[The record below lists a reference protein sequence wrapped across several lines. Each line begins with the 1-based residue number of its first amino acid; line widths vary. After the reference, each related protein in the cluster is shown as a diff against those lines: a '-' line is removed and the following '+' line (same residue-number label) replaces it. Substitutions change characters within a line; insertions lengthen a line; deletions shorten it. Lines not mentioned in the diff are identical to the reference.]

1 LDEQLGDKEKPQSL
15 RSLLTRPV
23 VISVANYAVIGLLE
37 MMAGVLIPLVWST
50 AIEFGGLGMSP
61 ASIGVWM
68 ASYGFLNGIFQF
80 VGFPHI
86 VERFGPRRVFI
97 FSIASFFPMYL
108 MLLFENLALRYVA
121 GGAAVTAVLIILQL
135 SSIALSD
142 MGFSKLFATRISNA
156 YTESYVNSCRRGIY
170 VCIFLCSQQ
179 AISGRHK
186 RPCADGGLNSKNCG
200 TGRGRIV
207 VCLFPQ

>member
-1 LDEQLGDKEKPQSL
+1 
-15 RSLLTRPV
+15 

-50 AIEFGGLGMSP
+50 AVEFGGLGMSP

-86 VERFGPRRVFI
+86 VERLGPRRLFLI
-97 FSIASFFPMYL
+97 SICSFFPMYL
-108 MLLFENLALRYVA
+108 LLFFENLAIRYVA

-135 SSIALSD
+135 SAIAISD
-142 MGFSKLFATRISNA
+142 MGFSKSLTIFIPTTRA
-156 YTESYVNSCRRGIY
+156 DSYVNS
-170 VCIFLCSQQ
+170 
-179 AISGRHK
+179 
-186 RPCADGGLNSKNCG
+186 
-200 TGRGRIV
+200 
-207 VCLFPQ
+207 

>member
-1 LDEQLGDKEKPQSL
+1 L

-50 AIEFGGLGMSP
+50 AVEFGGLGMSP

-80 VGFPHI
+80 VGFPLI
-86 VERFGPRRVFI
+86 VERLGPRRI
-97 FSIASFFPMYL
+97 FLISISSFFPMYL
-108 MLLFENLALRYVA
+108 LLFFENLAIRCVA

-135 SSIALSD
+135 SAIAISD
-142 MGFSKLFATRISNA
+142 MGFSKSLAILIPTRSRMLI
-156 YTESYVNSCRRGIY
+156 RM
-170 VCIFLCSQQ
+170 
-179 AISGRHK
+179 
-186 RPCADGGLNSKNCG
+186 
-200 TGRGRIV
+200 
-207 VCLFPQ
+207 